1 MATAV
6 GLARVKWGPEVACC
20 SLGGARPKQRNTGV
34 FVLRE
39 HKILGLKG
47 GSKAPQPR
55 VSWFGAVA
63 GDSGGRAALELQRNP
78 KTLG

>member
-1 MATAV
+1 M
-6 GLARVKWGPEVACC
+6 
-20 SLGGARPKQRNTGV
+20 